1 MEPSC
6 FLQQFMHLAAI
17 NQLQVLNKPRPTEI
31 SHYFFVIT
39 PALDISLLFLL
50 IPRISTIYFFQ
61 YPRNSISSTPLLGF
75 FLEQPII
82 SLLAS
87 QLGSQVAIARYHIQL
102 SQLATFFIFCLIK
115 IFRLTLV
122 TMKLILVKCNLL
134 SKVIHGL
141 VGITSP

>member
-17 NQLQVLNKPRPTEI
+17 NQLQVLNKPRPMEI
-31 SHYFFVIT
+31 SHYFFLIT

-50 IPRISTIYFFQ
+50 IPRISTIYFF
-61 YPRNSISSTPLLGF
+61 SIPQKFHILNPSVGIFSGIAHY
-75 FLEQPII
+75 Q
-82 SLLAS
+82 LAS